1 VLSILQ
7 YRFLDQKQTRLFRT
21 TDSHLDA
28 LIEEAN
34 TSNLKS
40 APAYYALSYCW
51 GEDKRVKPISLNDTV
66 LYETANLDGAI
77 RQ

>member
-7 YRFLDQKQTRLFRT
+7 YRFLDQEQTRLFRT
-21 TDSHLDA
+21 SHLDA

-51 GEDKRVKPISLNDTV
+51 REDKRVKPISLNDTV